1 MVQDVLYQKVNQL
14 PFELQHEVSDFV
26 EFLLRKY
33 HTPQHSNRREK
44 ILSFAGAFN
53 EMDEDDYSEFMDDM
67 KQTRENTFNRNIPL

>member
-33 HTPQHSNRREK
+33 HIPQHGDRRKK

-53 EMDEDDYSEFMDDM
+53 EMNEDDYNDFLDDM
-67 KQTRENTFNRNIPL
+67 KQTRENTFNRNITL